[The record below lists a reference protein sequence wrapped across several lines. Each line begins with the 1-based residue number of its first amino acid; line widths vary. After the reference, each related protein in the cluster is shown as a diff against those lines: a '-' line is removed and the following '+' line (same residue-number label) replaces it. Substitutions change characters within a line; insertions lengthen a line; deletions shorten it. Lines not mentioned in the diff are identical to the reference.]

1 LVTLVIC
8 IVSNLSR
15 DFSFDD
21 DHYGFAKYRQQATE
35 AIKNLIKE
43 KASGQINV
51 RLVVCLP
58 VVHHTLL

>member
-1 LVTLVIC
+1 LVGHLGHC
-8 IVSNLSR
+8 FELSR

-35 AIKNLIKE
+35 AIKNLKK

-51 RLVVCLP
+51 RCVVCLP